1 MRTCRLP
8 ARSAIATLLL
18 GFPLASTLGLW
29 PARADGPPDVL
40 KVQEDWELVV
50 GDADTL
56 REAPQVVCAMAP
68 RPSDDS
74 VYALFELNHQSLP
87 SYQSGGLQLQV
98 WSGDELL
105 GYKDD
110 ERSELLG
117 QAGEVIT
124 WTQEMSTQ
132 QCGLKFRVL
141 NGSSGTWGAFAP
153 DGALSVDGGQGADDL
168 NGYSPDFSVS
178 RSGVSF
184 GAKRVQS
191 LTLKRVRLYSEQGL
205 IAEDTTPRSVQL
217 AP

>member
-1 MRTCRLP
+1 MRPSRRTRP
-8 ARSAIATLLL
+8 TAAALLL
-18 GFPLASTLGLW
+18 AFPVVSSLALL
-29 PARADGPPDVL
+29 PARADGPPDVV

-68 RPSDDS
+68 RPTDDS

-98 WSGDELL
+98 WSGEELL

-110 ERSELLG
+110 ERSALLG

-132 QCGLKFRVL
+132 HCGLKFRVL
-141 NGSSGTWGAFAP
+141 GGSSGTWGEFAP
-153 DGALSVDGGQGADDL
+153 DGALQVDGGRGDDDL

-191 LTLKRVRLYSEQGL
+191 LTLKRVRLYSAQGL
-205 IAEDTTPRSVQL
+205 IAEDDTPRSVQL

>member
-1 MRTCRLP
+1 MRICRLP
-8 ARSAIATLLL
+8 ARSAVATLLL
-18 GFPLASTLGLW
+18 AFPLVSHLGLW
-29 PARADGPPDVL
+29 PVRADGPPDVV
-40 KVQEDWELVV
+40 KVQEDWELVI

-56 REAPQVVCAMAP
+56 LEAPQVVCVMAP
-68 RPSDDS
+68 QPADDS
-74 VYALFELNHQSLP
+74 VYSLFELNHQNLP

-98 WSGDELL
+98 WSGDQLL

-132 QCGLKFRVL
+132 DSGLKFRVL
-141 NGSSGTWGAFAP
+141 NGGSSTWGAFAP
-153 DGALSVDGGQGADDL
+153 DGSLAVDGGQGTNNL

-178 RSGVSF
+178 RSGVSY

-191 LTLKRVRLYSEQGL
+191 FTLKRVRLYSSQGL
-205 IAEDTTPRSVQL
+205 IAEDDTPRSVQL

>member
-8 ARSAIATLLL
+8 ARSAVATLLL

-29 PARADGPPDVL
+29 PVRADGPPDVV
-40 KVQEDWELVV
+40 KVQEDWELVI

-56 REAPQVVCAMAP
+56 LEAPQVVCTMAP
-68 RPSDDS
+68 RPADDS
-74 VYALFELNHQSLP
+74 VYSLFELNHQNLP

-98 WSGDELL
+98 WSGEELL

-110 ERSELLG
+110 ERSALLG

-132 QCGLKFRVL
+132 HCGLKFRVL
-141 NGSSGTWGAFAP
+141 NGNSGTWGEFAP
-153 DGALSVDGGQGADDL
+153 DGALAVDGGQGADDL

-178 RSGVSF
+178 RSGVSY

-191 LTLKRVRLYSEQGL
+191 FTLKRVRLYSAQGL
-205 IAEDTTPRSVQL
+205 IAEDDTPRSVQL